1 MITALN
7 SFACKEDICVFIK
20 TNYYSIRKYYC
31 AFFKK
36 CVLKGYNK
44 CAVNQPL
51 LRGFGKA
58 EEIQFPLTRL

>member
-1 MITALN
+1 M
-7 SFACKEDICVFIK
+7 
-20 TNYYSIRKYYC
+20 RKHG

-36 CVLKGYNK
+36 GILKGYNK

-58 EEIQFPLTRL
+58 EEIQFPPTRL